1 MNRPAF
7 WRVPEYSLSAH
18 HLRIPRNIGLF
29 VFTSRLGEV
38 MNNSS
43 PQAIATGAVT
53 SALSQMPDVMELAQL
68 FNSAGFEFA
77 IVGGPV
83 RDLILDREINDL
95 DFTTNAK
102 PEQIL
107 NLVTPWAD
115 TVWDIGIAFGT
126 IGARRK
132 DFQVEITTYRSEIYN
147 EESRKPE
154 VTFGTSLDDDLIR
167 RDFTINAMAVRLP
180 ELTFVDPFGGV
191 DDLSKRVIRT
201 PREPELSF
209 SDDPLRMMR
218 AARFASQLGFTPV
231 VDVLLA
237 ATEMSE
243 RIKIVSAERVR
254 DEFSKLI
261 MGAQPTLGLEILEG
275 TKLAEHV
282 IPELPALQLEID
294 EHHKHKDVYEHS
306 LIVLQQA
313 IDLETSHE
321 PNCEPDLVL
330 RLAALLHDI
339 GKPKTRRFESG
350 GGVSFHH
357 HEVVGA
363 KIARKR
369 LTAMRYPGDVIDSV
383 CKLTELHLRF
393 HGYGQGQWTDSA
405 VRRYVRDAGEE
416 LNRLHKLTR
425 ADCTTRN
432 PRRAAI
438 LSATYDD
445 LEERIA
451 TLAQQEELNSIRP
464 DLDGNDIMEILNVPS
479 GPMIGKAY
487 NHLLNVRLDEGP
499 LTREQAIER
508 LTAWW
513 NAQSK
518 ND

>member
-1 MNRPAF
+1 MNRPVF

-83 RDLILDREINDL
+83 RDLILNREINDL

-508 LTAWW
+508 LTVWW

>member
-1 MNRPAF
+1 MLPPNFR
-7 WRVPEYSLSAH
+7 RVLRYLAGAH
-18 HLRIPRNIGLF
+18 FVRIPAIIGLF
-29 VFTSRLGEV
+29 SIASRLGQV
-38 MNNSS
+38 MDNSS
-43 PQAIATGAVT
+43 PQAIATGVAT
-53 SALSQMPDVMELAQL
+53 AALGQMHEVMELAEL
-68 FNSAGFEFA
+68 FKKAGFEFA

-83 RDLILDREINDL
+83 RDLILNRTITDL
-95 DFTTNAK
+95 DFTTNAH

-126 IGARRK
+126 VGARRK
-132 DFQVEITTYRSEIYN
+132 NFQVEITTYRSEIYGD
-147 EESRKPE
+147 ESRKPE
-154 VTFGTSLDDDLIR
+154 VSFGTSLDDDLVR

-180 ELTFVDPFGGV
+180 ELVFVDPIGGV
-191 DDLSKRVIRT
+191 DDLSKRIIRT

-237 ATEMSE
+237 ATEMSD

-254 DEFSKLI
+254 DEFSKLL
-261 MGAQPTLGLEILEG
+261 MGANPTLGLEILEG
-275 TKLAEHV
+275 TKLAEYV

-313 IDLETSHE
+313 IDLETMHE
-321 PNCEPDLVL
+321 PNCEPDLIL

-369 LTAMRYPGDVIDSV
+369 LTAMRYPGDVVDSV

-416 LNRLHKLTR
+416 LTRLHKLTR

-438 LSATYDD
+438 LAATYDD

-451 TLAQQEELNSIRP
+451 TLAKQEELNSIRP
-464 DLDGNDIMEILNVPS
+464 DLDGNDIMAILNVPS

-487 NHLLNVRLDEGP
+487 DFLLNVRLDEGP
-499 LTREQAIER
+499 LTREEAIER

-513 NAQSK
+513 NSQ
-518 ND
+518 N

>member
-132 DFQVEITTYRSEIYN
+132 DFHVEITTYRSEIYN

>member
-1 MNRPAF
+1 
-7 WRVPEYSLSAH
+7 
-18 HLRIPRNIGLF
+18 
-29 VFTSRLGEV
+29 

-83 RDLILDREINDL
+83 RDLILNREINDL

-154 VTFGTSLDDDLIR
+154 VTFGTSLHDDLIR

-243 RIKIVSAERVR
+243 RLKIVSAERVR

-508 LTAWW
+508 LTVWW

>member
-1 MNRPAF
+1 
-7 WRVPEYSLSAH
+7 V
-18 HLRIPRNIGLF
+18 
-29 VFTSRLGEV
+29 
-38 MNNSS
+38 NNSL
-43 PQAIATGAVT
+43 PQDIATGVVT
-53 SALSQMPDVMELAQL
+53 TALRGMSDVMELANV
-68 FNSAGFEFA
+68 FSSSGYEFA
-77 IVGGPV
+77 VVGGSV
-83 RDLILDREINDL
+83 RDLILNRRITDL
-95 DFTTNAK
+95 DFTTNAT
-102 PEQIL
+102 PQQIIE
-107 NLVTPWAD
+107 LVTPWAD
-115 TVWDIGIAFGT
+115 TVWDVGIAFGT
-126 IGARRK
+126 VGVRRK
-132 DFQVEITTYRSEIYN
+132 DFQVEITTYRSEIYR
-147 EESRKPE
+147 EDSRKPE
-154 VTFGTSLDDDLIR
+154 VEFGATLEEDLIR

-180 ELTFVDPFGGV
+180 ELVFVDPFGGV
-191 DDLSKRVIRT
+191 PDLLKKVIRT

-237 ATEMSE
+237 ATDMAQ
-243 RIKIVSAERVR
+243 RIEIVSAERVR

-261 MGAQPTLGLEILEG
+261 MGEFPLIGLEILEG
-275 TKLAEHV
+275 TKLAEYV

-313 IDLETSHE
+313 IDLETMHE
-321 PNCEPDLVL
+321 PKCEPDLVL

-369 LTAMRYPGDVIDSV
+369 LVAMRYPGDIIDAV

-405 VRRYVRDAGEE
+405 VRRYVRDADDQ
-416 LNRLHKLTR
+416 LTRLHKLTR

-432 PRRAAI
+432 QRRAAI

-445 LEERIA
+445 LEQRIA
-451 TLAQQEELNSIRP
+451 VLEEQEELKSIRP
-464 DLDGNDIMEILNVPS
+464 DLDGNDIMEILGVPS
-479 GPMIGKAY
+479 GPKVGKAY
-487 NHLLNVRLDEGP
+487 NYLLEVRLDEGP
-499 LTREQAIER
+499 LTRDEAITR
-508 LTAWW
+508 LTQWW
-513 NAQSK
+513 QAQS
-518 ND
+518 

>member
-83 RDLILDREINDL
+83 RDLILNREINDL

-508 LTAWW
+508 LTVWW

>member
-1 MNRPAF
+1 M
-7 WRVPEYSLSAH
+7 AH
-18 HLRIPRNIGLF
+18 ILRILAISG
-29 VFTSRLGEV
+29 VFIITSRLGQV
-38 MNNSS
+38 MDNSS
-43 PQAIATGAVT
+43 PQAIATNAVST
-53 SALSQMPDVMELAQL
+53 ALSAMSEVIELSEVFAA
-68 FNSAGFEFA
+68 AGFEFA
-77 IVGGPV
+77 IVGGTV
-83 RDLILDREINDL
+83 RDLILNREISDL
-95 DFTTNAK
+95 DFTTNAV

-107 NLVTPWAD
+107 KLVTPWAD

-126 IGARRK
+126 VGARRK
-132 DFQVEITTYRSEIYN
+132 NFQVEITTYRSETYSD
-147 EESRKPE
+147 ESRKPE
-154 VTFGTSLDDDLIR
+154 VAFGTSLDEDLVR

-180 ELTFVDPFGGV
+180 EMVFVDPFGGV
-191 DDLSKRVIRT
+191 EDLFKRVIRT

-237 ATEMSE
+237 ATEMSD
-243 RIKIVSAERVR
+243 RINIVSAERIR
-254 DEFSKLI
+254 DEFTKLI
-261 MGAQPTLGLEILEG
+261 MGQNPILGLEILEG
-275 TKLAEHV
+275 TKLAEQV

-313 IDLETSHE
+313 IDLESTHE
-321 PNCEPDLVL
+321 PKSQPDLVL

-369 LTAMRYPGDVIDSV
+369 LTAMRYPGDLIDSV

-416 LNRLHKLTR
+416 LARLHKLTR

-438 LSATYDD
+438 LAATYDD

-451 TLAQQEELNSIRP
+451 ILAEQEELNSIRP
-464 DLDGNDIMEILNVPS
+464 DLDGNEIMQILKVPS

-487 NHLLNVRLDEGP
+487 NYLLNVRLDEGP

-508 LTAWW
+508 LTVWW
-513 NAQSK
+513 NSQSEK
-518 ND
+518 D

>member
-1 MNRPAF
+1 M
-7 WRVPEYSLSAH
+7 AH
-18 HLRIPRNIGLF
+18 ILRILAISG
-29 VFTSRLGEV
+29 VFTITSRLGQV
-38 MNNSS
+38 MDNSS
-43 PQAIATGAVT
+43 PQAIATNAVST
-53 SALSQMPDVMELAQL
+53 ALSAMSEVIELSEVFAA
-68 FNSAGFEFA
+68 AGFEFA
-77 IVGGPV
+77 IVGGTV
-83 RDLILDREINDL
+83 RDLILNREISDL
-95 DFTTNAK
+95 DFTTNAV

-107 NLVTPWAD
+107 KLVTPWAD

-126 IGARRK
+126 VGARRK
-132 DFQVEITTYRSEIYN
+132 DFQVEITTYRSETYN
-147 EESRKPE
+147 DESRKPE
-154 VTFGTSLDDDLIR
+154 VAFGSSLDEDLVR

-180 ELTFVDPFGGV
+180 EMVFVDPFGGV
-191 DDLSKRVIRT
+191 EDLFKRVIRT

-218 AARFASQLGFTPV
+218 AARFASQLEFTPV

-237 ATEMSE
+237 ATEMSD
-243 RIKIVSAERVR
+243 RINIVSAERIR
-254 DEFSKLI
+254 DEFTKLI
-261 MGAQPTLGLEILEG
+261 MGQNPILGLEILEG
-275 TKLAEHV
+275 TKLAEQV

-313 IDLETSHE
+313 IDLESTHE
-321 PNCEPDLVL
+321 PKSQPDLVL

-369 LTAMRYPGDVIDSV
+369 LTAMRYPGDLIDSV

-416 LNRLHKLTR
+416 LVRLHKLTR

-438 LSATYDD
+438 LAATYDD

-451 TLAQQEELNSIRP
+451 ILAEQEELNSIRP
-464 DLDGNDIMEILNVPS
+464 DLDGNEIMQILKVPS

-487 NHLLNVRLDEGP
+487 NYLLNVRLDEGP

-508 LTAWW
+508 LTVWW
-513 NAQSK
+513 NSQSEK
-518 ND
+518 D

>member
-83 RDLILDREINDL
+83 RDLILNREINDL

>member
-83 RDLILDREINDL
+83 RDLILNREINDL

-237 ATEMSE
+237 ATEMSD